1 MSSSWFEQLE
11 AQLER
16 QLETF
21 LSSHPEQQELLA
33 QEEQRERQERLRRR
47 KLEIRQQAEG
57 QRQALLAL
65 AAEISQWQG
74 RVERARAAGA
84 EDLAGRAEA
93 HHRQLMAQGRDRWQ
107 ALSELGTEFRRVEVE
122 LSELS
127 EMAGTGAKGAAAAG
141 PAQTRNDPAGI
152 ETEWAEFEAQQELE
166 ELRRKRS
173 VQGP

>member
-16 QLETF
+16 QLEAF

-33 QEEQRERQERLRRR
+33 EEEQRERQQRLRQR
-47 KLEIRQQAEG
+47 KLEIQQQAET
-57 QRQALLAL
+57 QRQALLSL
-65 AAEISQWQG
+65 ATEISQWQG

-107 ALSELGTEFRRVEVE
+107 ALSELGIEFRRVEVE
-122 LSELS
+122 LSE
-127 EMAGTGAKGAAAAG
+127 MAGAGPKEAAG
-141 PAQTRNDPAGI
+141 AGSSRTRNDPVGI
-152 ETEWAEFEAQQELE
+152 EREWAEFEAQQELE
-166 ELRRKRS
+166 ELRRRRS
-173 VQGP
+173 GPGA